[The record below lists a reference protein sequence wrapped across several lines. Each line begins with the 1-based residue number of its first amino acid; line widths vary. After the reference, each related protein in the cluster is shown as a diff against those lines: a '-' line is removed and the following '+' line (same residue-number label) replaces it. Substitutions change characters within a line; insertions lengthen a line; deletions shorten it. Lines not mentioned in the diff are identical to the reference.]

1 MRDFAIIWLLLNTKA
16 GKVILG
22 LLVAILFI
30 MILGWWL
37 VPLISAFIGIF
48 LLSDYYSL
56 PPNTKDYT
64 YRDQKYMIGGISL
77 LVFAS
82 LFVIV
87 FLYYKS
93 HKKSS
98 YYKTQYYTPSNA
110 EKVIE
115 TRTYVPEIVKT
126 ERIENPKSANSKLSS
141 SNSSSSSNVS
151 DDYDNMRGWDPAS
164 EDDTDDNGMSRYMEN
179 TDDEGWD

>member
-1 MRDFAIIWLLLNTKA
+1 M
-16 GKVILG
+16 
-22 LLVAILFI
+22 
-30 MILGWWL
+30 
-37 VPLISAFIGIF
+37 
-48 LLSDYYSL
+48 
-56 PPNTKDYT
+56 
-64 YRDQKYMIGGISL
+64 
-77 LVFAS
+77 
-82 LFVIV
+82 
-87 FLYYKS
+87 
-93 HKKSS
+93 
-98 YYKTQYYTPSNA
+98 
-110 EKVIE
+110 IE